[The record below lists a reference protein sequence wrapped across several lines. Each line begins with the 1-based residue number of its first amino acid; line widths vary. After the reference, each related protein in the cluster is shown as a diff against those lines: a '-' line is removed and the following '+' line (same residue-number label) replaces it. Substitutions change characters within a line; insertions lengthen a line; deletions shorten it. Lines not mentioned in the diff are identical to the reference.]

1 MTTPFSWGLMTVARM
16 KAKFL
21 KFRIAQCIQLAS
33 LSPCSRRQFGAV
45 IVNPISNSILA
56 EGYNGT
62 PRGHKHDL
70 CGSSGCLRDCVESG
84 TRLEVGCHHAEANCL
99 MNALRTHADIR
110 GSILIVSGEPCLMCA
125 KLIHHSGIE
134 KVFTIQGSYSA
145 VDGVNYL
152 RDNNIEVIK
161 VNDQGDIL

>member
-1 MTTPFSWGLMTVARM
+1 
-16 KAKFL
+16 
-21 KFRIAQCIQLAS
+21 
-33 LSPCSRRQFGAV
+33 
-45 IVNPISNSILA
+45 
-56 EGYNGT
+56 
-62 PRGHKHDL
+62 
-70 CGSSGCLRDCVESG
+70 
-84 TRLEVGCHHAEANCL
+84 

-110 GSILIVSGEPCLMCA
+110 GSIMIVSGEPCLMCA

-161 VNDQGDIL
+161 VNNQGDIL